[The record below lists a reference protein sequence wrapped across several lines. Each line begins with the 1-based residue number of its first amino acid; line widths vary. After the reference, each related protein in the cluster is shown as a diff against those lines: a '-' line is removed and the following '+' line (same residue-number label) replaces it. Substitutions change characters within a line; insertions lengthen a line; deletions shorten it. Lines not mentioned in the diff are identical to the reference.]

1 MQELAHQYLRTSRG
15 NTLVP
20 KSPFAPVS
28 LVRKRI
34 ESFQL
39 AILQLQTGKEHVLS
53 QLPPVPVPT
62 FDGSDSETFLKE
74 FERWMRLTGVTDGSG
89 QLQLDWLIQACTPKV
104 RNRVENVVEEHDG
117 DLVGWL
123 LTET

>member
-1 MQELAHQYLRTSRG
+1 M
-15 NTLVP
+15 
-20 KSPFAPVS
+20 
-28 LVRKRI
+28 
-34 ESFQL
+34 
-39 AILQLQTGKEHVLS
+39 AILQLQKGKEHVLS
-53 QLPPVPVPT
+53 TLPPVPVPT